1 MDLLYRE
8 TEVHISSVFFQG
20 PGPDGDGRNLRVVST
35 VKYTPQ
41 SVNQQRQQD
50 LNGVTEYSV

>member
-20 PGPDGDGRNLRVVST
+20 PGPDGDGRNLRVVSA
-35 VKYTPQ
+35 VKQTP
-41 SVNQQRQQD
+41 VCEPVAAA
-50 LNGVTEYSV
+50 GFK